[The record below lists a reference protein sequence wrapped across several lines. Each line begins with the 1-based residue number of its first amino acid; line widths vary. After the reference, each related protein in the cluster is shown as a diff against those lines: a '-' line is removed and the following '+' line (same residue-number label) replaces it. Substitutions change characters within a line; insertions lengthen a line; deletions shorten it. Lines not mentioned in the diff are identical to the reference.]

1 MFFKLNEE
9 IKRYPFIRITL
20 PLVLGIVIGI
30 YLSPNIL
37 TSVIITVLSIILFTI
52 AQIKSLRSLTGISIN
67 IVFIS
72 LGLILTTLKSDL
84 NNVSSLNDY
93 DGYIIGEIYEDP
105 KPNEKTT
112 SLKIEI
118 TALKHDDEWV
128 STSGK
133 TILYIENDER
143 TDDLQAG
150 DQIIFNPH
158 LSEIENSGNP
168 EEFDYKKYLSYN
180 MIYNS
185 DFLSSDEWNVIKS
198 DYSSKLNIK
207 LLRFRQNLISQ
218 LKEHGM
224 SNDEL
229 AVVSAL
235 ALGYKDQLSDE
246 IRHAYASSG
255 AMHILAVSGLHV
267 GIIYGILVFLFSFI
281 KNDKLKIPKTV
292 LIIVFIW
299 LYALMTGLSP
309 SVSRAALMF
318 SIMSLGLLQN
328 KSAGSLNAI
337 AFSAFILLII
347 NPYNITNIGFQLSYA
362 AVIGIVILYP
372 KIYSIFEVK
381 NKYLDKVWA
390 LTAVSV
396 SAQIATAPIAIFY
409 FHQFSNYFI
418 LANYLLIPISTL
430 AIWTCILVFTISGL
444 GIPAGLLIKVLTFLV
459 KSMNS
464 ISIGIESLP
473 FSVSNNLYINT
484 LQLVLLYFIIISLLV
499 FFFQSKNYK
508 HLFQALVGIIVFTGF
523 NLFSDIQSNKQQEL
537 IIYNINKAT
546 AINIIDGK
554 YNILFANLDSISND
568 KIKYTA
574 QNNLLKKGL
583 NEEKYINLSNGPENI
598 LSDISTIDNKSVFFK
613 QNFIAYQNTKIFI
626 ANNNFFPAIF
636 TYSSKIKVDYIVLSN
651 NTSASISDL
660 VRIFDF
666 KKIIIDSSNDAYI
679 LEEWLKENEELG
691 IYLYNI
697 KSQGAFITNL

>member
-52 AQIKSLRSLTGISIN
+52 AQIKSLRSITGISIN

-218 LKEHGM
+218 LKEHCM

-255 AMHILAVSGLHV
+255 AMHILAV
-267 GIIYGILVFLFSFI
+267 
-281 KNDKLKIPKTV
+281 
-292 LIIVFIW
+292 
-299 LYALMTGLSP
+299 
-309 SVSRAALMF
+309 
-318 SIMSLGLLQN
+318 
-328 KSAGSLNAI
+328 
-337 AFSAFILLII
+337 
-347 NPYNITNIGFQLSYA
+347 
-362 AVIGIVILYP
+362 
-372 KIYSIFEVK
+372 
-381 NKYLDKVWA
+381 
-390 LTAVSV
+390 
-396 SAQIATAPIAIFY
+396 
-409 FHQFSNYFI
+409 
-418 LANYLLIPISTL
+418 
-430 AIWTCILVFTISGL
+430 
-444 GIPAGLLIKVLTFLV
+444 
-459 KSMNS
+459 
-464 ISIGIESLP
+464 
-473 FSVSNNLYINT
+473 
-484 LQLVLLYFIIISLLV
+484 
-499 FFFQSKNYK
+499 
-508 HLFQALVGIIVFTGF
+508 
-523 NLFSDIQSNKQQEL
+523 
-537 IIYNINKAT
+537 
-546 AINIIDGK
+546 
-554 YNILFANLDSISND
+554 
-568 KIKYTA
+568 
-574 QNNLLKKGL
+574 
-583 NEEKYINLSNGPENI
+583 
-598 LSDISTIDNKSVFFK
+598 
-613 QNFIAYQNTKIFI
+613 
-626 ANNNFFPAIF
+626 
-636 TYSSKIKVDYIVLSN
+636 
-651 NTSASISDL
+651 
-660 VRIFDF
+660 
-666 KKIIIDSSNDAYI
+666 
-679 LEEWLKENEELG
+679 
-691 IYLYNI
+691 
-697 KSQGAFITNL
+697 